1 MAINRDDFI
10 EQYLDE
16 VADNLT
22 AVDRAILTLKKDP
35 ANEDAVGRLLRAL
48 HTVKGSSRMLRF
60 SRMESLA
67 HGMETVFK
75 GVRDGRYG
83 IDRRLVSLIL
93 ATTRHLRRGADRI
106 RETRADE
113 IPTDKLLEVFEKVY
127 ANEPY
132 TLPPLEVESGKLE
145 VGSGKWEV
153 GSVKSEVGSGKSEVG
168 SGAPNHA
175 SNFKLQTSSV
185 PPGPPLPPKPR
196 RRLELNTVRIKLSRM
211 DQIIGSFN
219 NLIIRQLELKTEKEN
234 LAALEAD
241 LRAIF
246 EPSAE
251 EASRPGTARRQRRTT
266 TPAERAC
273 LKQLGLI
280 RKSLAARIELLEHSA
295 FEVQDEIFSIRMLPL
310 SLVLDPLQQMTE
322 EMAVALNKEIDLTL
336 IGTDITVDKLILERL
351 HDPVIHILRN
361 AIDHGLESPE
371 VRAARGKPRTGRIT
385 IECELT
391 GGHLII
397 RISDDGRGIDYD
409 RVRRE
414 AIVRN
419 PDREEEIRAMD
430 DAALNGFIF
439 ASGFSTS
446 EEIRVFSGR
455 GVGLDIVRHNID
467 RMEGKITLTSEPGR
481 STTFLLTLP
490 LSLATVEGFFVEAGG
505 ARFMVPS
512 SFVREVA
519 LIGPEQ
525 RMDLLHREAA
535 KLNDRIMPLYRLSA
549 ILDPAFRENTPP
561 AGAAPE
567 TWFVVVVE
575 AFGERI
581 GVVVDAVA
589 QYASLIYKPMP
600 RSLSA
605 LKLLQGIVFDEHYDM
620 ITILYIPE
628 VVKRFKRIRD
638 IDSRK
643 RFSTQSREYKKILV
657 VDDSFSAREIEK
669 SILEMDGYNVITAG
683 DGIEGLEQL
692 RRHHCHLIITDI
704 KMPRMDGLTYVEN
717 IRRDSRYAEI
727 PVIVISSVDDEATR
741 RTFSK
746 QGANAFIV
754 KSAFDRGDLL
764 GAVREL
770 IG

>member
-16 VADNLT
+16 VAENLT

-35 ANEDAVGRLLRAL
+35 ANEDAIGRLLRAL

-67 HGMETVFK
+67 HGLETVFK

-83 IDRRLVSLIL
+83 IDRPLVSLVL
-93 ATTRHLRRGADRI
+93 ATTRHLRRGSDRI
-106 RETRADE
+106 RETRADDL
-113 IPTDKLLEVFEKVY
+113 PTDKLLEIFDKVY

-132 TLPPLEVESGKLE
+132 TLPPVEAE
-145 VGSGKWEV
+145 
-153 GSVKSEVGSGKSEVG
+153 
-168 SGAPNHA
+168 
-175 SNFKLQTSSV
+175 
-185 PPGPPLPPKPR
+185 PGPPVADAAPSGSDSTESAPTDGTALLPPNPR

-219 NLIIRQLELKTEKEN
+219 NLIIRQLEFKTENEN
-234 LAALEAD
+234 LAALDAD
-241 LRAIF
+241 LREIF
-246 EPSAE
+246 EPPAE
-251 EASRPGTARRQRRTT
+251 GAGHPGTARRRST

-273 LKQLGLI
+273 LKQLGQI
-280 RKSLAARIELLEHSA
+280 RKSLAARIDLLERSA
-295 FEVQDEIFSIRMLPL
+295 FEVQEEIFSLRMLPL
-310 SLVLDPLQQMTE
+310 SLVLDPLREMTE
-322 EMAVALNKEIDLTL
+322 EMAIALDKEIELTL
-336 IGTDITVDKLILERL
+336 IGTEITVDKLILERL
-351 HDPVIHILRN
+351 HDPIIHILRN
-361 AIDHGLESPE
+361 AIDHGLESPD
-371 VRAARGKPRTGRIT
+371 VRATRGKPRTGRIT
-385 IECELT
+385 IECGLDS
-391 GGHLII
+391 GHLNI
-397 RISDDGRGIDYD
+397 RIADDGRGIDYE
-409 RVRRE
+409 RVRRKSI
-414 AIVRN
+414 AQN

-439 ASGFSTS
+439 SSGFSTTD
-446 EEIRVFSGR
+446 EIRHFSGR

-467 RMEGKITLTSEPGR
+467 RIKGKITLTSEPDRG
-481 STTFLLTLP
+481 TTFLLTLP
-490 LSLATVEGFFVEAGG
+490 LSLATVEGFFVEADG
-505 ARFMVPS
+505 ARFMIPS

-519 LIGPEQ
+519 LIQPDQ

-535 KLNDRIMPLYRLSA
+535 KVNGRIMPLYRLSA
-549 ILDPAFRENTPP
+549 ILDPAIREN
-561 AGAAPE
+561 GATAEAPSE

-575 AFGERI
+575 TLGERI
-581 GVVVDAVA
+581 GMVVDAVV

-600 RSLSA
+600 RSLAA
-605 LKLLQGIVFDEHYDM
+605 LKLLQGIVFDERYEM

-643 RFSTQSREYKKILV
+643 RFSTQSREYKKVLV

-669 SILEMDGYNVITAG
+669 SILEMGGYNVITAG
-683 DGIEGLEQL
+683 DGIEGLDQL

-704 KMPRMDGLTYVEN
+704 KMPRMDGLTFVEN
-717 IRRDSRYAEI
+717 LRRDSRYADI
-727 PVIVISSVDDEATR
+727 PIIVISSVDDEATR

-746 QGANAFIV
+746 RGANAFIV
-754 KSAFDRGDLL
+754 KSTFDRGDLL
-764 GAVREL
+764 SSVREM